1 MRVVVLPWV
10 NQLIEG
16 TMSTNLRA
24 STFLLLPVL
33 AFTLVLGLP
42 SAKAGPLVDP
52 FGRPA
57 YRLNE
62 KDLGLLKE
70 AVRQVLEKHQVGAT
84 AEWSDPDTGK
94 AGQAKLLDVFTRDGM
109 PCGQVEHVF
118 TKGEGRSY
126 QLPFCK
132 MADGRWKIAF

>member
-1 MRVVVLPWV
+1 MPMR
-10 NQLIEG
+10 IRHAAF
-16 TMSTNLRA
+16 M
-24 STFLLLPVL
+24 LLPIA
-33 AFTLVLGLP
+33 AFAFAVNLP
-42 SAKAGPLVDP
+42 PAQAGPLVDP

-62 KDLGLLKE
+62 KDLDLLKQ
-70 AVRQVLEKHQVGAT
+70 AVREVLEKHQVGAT

>member
-1 MRVVVLPWV
+1 MRFR
-10 NQLIEG
+10 
-16 TMSTNLRA
+16 RA
-24 STFLLLPVL
+24 SFMLLPLAVL
-33 AFTLVLGLP
+33 TFAVSLP
-42 SAKAGPLVDP
+42 PAQAELLVDP

-70 AVRQVLEKHQVGAT
+70 AVRQVLETQQVGAT
-84 AEWSDPDTGK
+84 AEWSDPGTGK

-118 TKGEGRSY
+118 TKGDGRSY